1 MSDITSYEIKEALSR
16 KHGSREFFMTEVK
29 NGPSGVVEGQLLQFD
44 GVAIYKSW
52 SRPCIRGYE
61 IKISRSDFLR
71 DAKYQCYLP
80 YFHEFYFVVPKGLIK
95 REELEENIGLMYYDP
110 ETGNITTKKKAVY
123 RNIEIDA
130 DFLFY
135 IFMYRIDSE
144 RAPFMLH
151 KEEAFRAWLKG
162 KESSQQ
168 LAYTV
173 KSKLLRDNATLEAEV
188 RRLKYYEDAQEK
200 LNTLRTVMEK
210 HGIRGPLWDIED
222 QLEKALG
229 RSYPPELDHIRDAA
243 ASVTASID
251 KLKFSME
258 KTKEENLSHE
268 HTI

>member
-1 MSDITSYEIKEALSR
+1 MSDVTSYEIKEALSR

-135 IFMYRIDSE
+135 IFMYRIDSD

-151 KEEAFRAWLKG
+151 KEDVFRAWLKG
-162 KESSQQ
+162 KESNRS
-168 LAYTV
+168 LSYRV
-173 KSKLLRDNATLEAEV
+173 KSKLLEENVRLEDELRQMERFKDHSETLERIRAIM
-188 RRLKYYEDAQEK
+188 A
-200 LNTLRTVMEK
+200 K
-210 HGIRGPLWDIED
+210 HGIRGPFWNIED
-222 QLEKALG
+222 QLEEALK
-229 RSYPPELDHIRDAA
+229 RNYPPELDNIRDAA
-243 ASVTASID
+243 ASVTSSID
-251 KLKFSME
+251 KLKFQME
-258 KTKEENLSHE
+258 KNQGGKSQP
-268 HTI
+268 